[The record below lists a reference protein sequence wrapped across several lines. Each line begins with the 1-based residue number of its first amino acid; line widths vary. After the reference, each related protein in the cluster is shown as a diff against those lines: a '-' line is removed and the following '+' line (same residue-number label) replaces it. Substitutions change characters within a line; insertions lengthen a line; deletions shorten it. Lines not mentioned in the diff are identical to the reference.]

1 LANETR
7 DGRIDDGTTVEQM
20 ALWEAIMAFSSRL
33 ERSDGTALITLVGE
47 LDATSAS
54 LFKEEVERAATTQV
68 DRLVL
73 LMKDLTYIASA
84 GLRVLIF
91 AKQKMGAHV
100 EIYIIGAQEQV
111 VDTLQK
117 TGFDRSCT
125 MQDTYA

>member
-1 LANETR
+1 
-7 DGRIDDGTTVEQM
+7 
-20 ALWEAIMAFSSRL
+20 MAFSSRL

-47 LDATSAS
+47 LDAASAS

-91 AKQKMGAHV
+91 AKQKMGARV